1 MRIGAYALRLDNLT
15 TYPGSDGRDVLEAT
29 TSLFKDGEYI
39 KELNPRRDYFVVQR
53 QPVTV
58 PGVYSTLGEDVYVLL
73 IGWEEIGLESS
84 TFKIYVNPL
93 INWTWI
99 GGVILVIGAF
109 VALWPAGPAHT
120 RRSYVIEPRPLQPR
134 YGTGD

>member
-1 MRIGAYALRLDNLT
+1 MI
-15 TYPGSDGRDVLEAT
+15 
-29 TSLFKDGEYI
+29 
-39 KELNPRRDYFVVQR
+39 PRRDYFVVQR

-73 IGWEEIGLESS
+73 VGWEEIGLESS

-93 INWTWI
+93 INWIWI
-99 GGVILVIGAF
+99 GGAVLVLGAL
-109 VALWPAGPAHT
+109 VALWPSGLARV
-120 RRSYVIEPRPLQPR
+120 RRSYVIEPRTLQPR